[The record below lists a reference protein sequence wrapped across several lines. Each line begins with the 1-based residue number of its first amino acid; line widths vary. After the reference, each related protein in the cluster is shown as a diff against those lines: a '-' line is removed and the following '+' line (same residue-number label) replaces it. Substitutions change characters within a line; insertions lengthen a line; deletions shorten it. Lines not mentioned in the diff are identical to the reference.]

1 MYWSDQHI
9 EPDSE
14 KIESLIESIKKN
26 DDLYE
31 LIHQLLPDWIIH
43 TCDGYTSEYSILESN
58 WKNLCNEWKT
68 TPQKILIVS
77 HVPSREE
84 FEKLQ
89 SPTSKAGRRSEDAI
103 VDVSDSSF
111 RILATCC
118 NRLTGNGFVV
128 RAESELVA
136 CKKCKQA
143 MISRR
148 VYDYL
153 QQHKSPL
160 ASGEWNECCKACQ
173 STLF

>member
-31 LIHQLLPDWIIH
+31 LIHQLLPNWIIH

-58 WKNLCNEWKT
+58 WKNLCSEWKT

-89 SPTSKAGRRSEDAI
+89 SN
-103 VDVSDSSF
+103 DSAF
-111 RILATCC
+111 QILATCC

-128 RAESELVA
+128 RADTELVA
-136 CKKCKQA
+136 CEKCKQA
-143 MISRR
+143 MLSRR

-173 STLF
+173 STI

>member
-9 EPDSE
+9 EPDPE
-14 KIESLIESIKKN
+14 KIESVLASIKKN
-26 DDLYE
+26 DDLYTFVN
-31 LIHQLLPDWIIH
+31 QLLPNWIIH

-77 HVPSREE
+77 YVPSREE

-89 SPTSKAGRRSEDAI
+89 SN
-103 VDVSDSSF
+103 DSAF
-111 RILATCC
+111 QILATCC
-118 NRLTGNGFVV
+118 NQLAGNGFVV
-128 RAESELVA
+128 RAETELVA
-136 CKKCKQA
+136 CKKCEQA
-143 MISRR
+143 MLSRR

-160 ASGEWNECCKACQ
+160 VSGEWNDCCKACQ
-173 STLF
+173 STI